1 MKYIVELEPGRWL
14 CDLNGIPL
22 NTSNSNLARSYFFKC
37 IADEIILVAINIMG
51 YPHARV
57 VEIEEEG

>member
-1 MKYIVELEPGRWL
+1 MTRYIVELE
-14 CDLNGIPL
+14 
-22 NTSNSNLARSYFFKC
+22 SNSNLARSYFLKC

-57 VEIEEEG
+57 VEIEEP